1 MHVMRSHIWKCGKIS
16 SQNRTQNF
24 EALMIHSKQNKFQ
37 INSKSTNNAT
47 NKPWGTGDGKFW

>member
-1 MHVMRSHIWKCGKIS
+1 MRSHIWKLGKIS

-47 NKPWGTGDGKFW
+47 NKLWGTGDGKFW